1 MKWLESST
9 FSKFKLSSTFNC
21 LSDPVYTGGHVVVN
35 VCEELDVSNQAMT
48 SSMN

>member
-21 LSDPVYTGGHVVVN
+21 LSDPVYTVGYVDVVVY
-35 VCEELDVSNQAMT
+35 V
-48 SSMN
+48 MNCMFQTLN